1 MAGQGWDR
9 VAVGHC
15 WLNGEIAP
23 IPPKKSTPRARQV
36 ISGKIE
42 GCRDGVRLT
51 GTTMKF
57 PTTLRLLLGAILIT
71 AGSGLLRAHEDK
83 PHAKKPSANAPA
95 AWHAVNEAVDQIGTR
110 VNSGELKGVHEL
122 AESVIDNLKV
132 VVEKSAVGAE
142 QKKRLE
148 AAVRQA
154 SALADSVHE
163 AADAKDQKKTE
174 AEFKKLGAAL
184 KLVRALLPAENH
196 TGGHQA
202 AAAGGGGDDEQAVKA
217 VLAAYQEGLEG
228 LDVGGLV
235 RLFTADSQIF
245 ESGGVEGTF
254 AHYLEHHI
262 GPELAEFSEFSF
274 RDHKT
279 EVRLDGPFAFATES
293 YVYRIVLKSDGRVIE
308 RRGVATSVL
317 KKTSEGWKI
326 HISHS
331 SSRNLPK
338 AG

>member
-1 MAGQGWDR
+1 M
-9 VAVGHC
+9 
-15 WLNGEIAP
+15 
-23 IPPKKSTPRARQV
+23 
-36 ISGKIE
+36 
-42 GCRDGVRLT
+42 RLT
-51 GTTMKF
+51 GTIMKF
-57 PTTLRLLLGAILIT
+57 PTSLRLFLGAILLT
-71 AGSGLLRAHEDK
+71 AGPGLMRAHEDK
-83 PHAKKPSANAPA
+83 PHAKESPADTTA
-95 AWHAVNEAVDQIGTR
+95 AWHAVNDAVDQIGAK
-110 VNSGELKGVHEL
+110 VNSGETKGVHDL
-122 AESVIDNLKV
+122 AESVVANLKV
-132 VVEKSAVGAE
+132 VGDKTAGTPE

-154 SALADSVHE
+154 SALADSLHE
-163 AADAKDQKKTE
+163 AADARDLKKAE

-184 KLVRALLPAENH
+184 KLVRALLPAESH
-196 TGGHQA
+196 SGGHQA
-202 AAAGGGGDDEQAVKA
+202 AAAGGGGDDEQAIKA
-217 VLAAYQEGLEG
+217 VLTAYKEGLEK
-228 LDVGGLV
+228 LNVGGLTS
-235 RLFTADSQIF
+235 LFTADSQIF

-308 RRGVATSVL
+308 KRGVATSVL

>member
-1 MAGQGWDR
+1 M
-9 VAVGHC
+9 
-15 WLNGEIAP
+15 
-23 IPPKKSTPRARQV
+23 
-36 ISGKIE
+36 ISLK
-42 GCRDGVRLT
+42 
-51 GTTMKF
+51 
-57 PTTLRLLLGAILIT
+57 TLRSLLGAFLL
-71 AGSGLLRAHEDK
+71 AAAPGLLRAHDDK
-83 PHAKKPSANAPA
+83 PHAQETPADAPA
-95 AWHAVNEAVDQIGTR
+95 AWHAVNEAVDQIGAK
-110 VNSGELKGVHEL
+110 VSSGELKGVHDL
-122 AESVIDNLKV
+122 AESVIANLKV
-132 VVEKSAVGAE
+132 VAEKSAVGAD

-163 AADAKDQKKTE
+163 AADAKDLKKTE

-184 KLVRALLPAENH
+184 KLVRALLPAESH
-196 TGGHQA
+196 SGGHRA
-202 AAAGGGGDDEQAVKA
+202 AVPDGAGDDEQAVKA
-217 VLAAYQEGLEG
+217 VLAAYKQGLEK
-228 LDVGGLV
+228 LDVDRLTP
-235 RLFTADSQIF
+235 LFTADSQIF

-262 GPELAEFSEFSF
+262 GPELAEFAEFSF

-293 YVYRIVLKSDGRVIE
+293 YIYRIVLKADGRVIE
-308 RRGVATSVL
+308 KRGVATSVL
-317 KKTSEGWKI
+317 KKTHEGWKI

>member
-1 MAGQGWDR
+1 M
-9 VAVGHC
+9 
-15 WLNGEIAP
+15 
-23 IPPKKSTPRARQV
+23 
-36 ISGKIE
+36 
-42 GCRDGVRLT
+42 RLT
-51 GTTMKF
+51 GITMKF
-57 PTTLRLLLGAILIT
+57 PIPLRLFLGAILFT
-71 AGSGLLRAHEDK
+71 AGPGPMRAHEDK
-83 PHAKKPSANAPA
+83 PPTKESPADATA
-95 AWHAVNEAVDQIGTR
+95 AWHAVNDAVEQIGAKI
-110 VNSGELKGVHEL
+110 NSGETQGVHDL
-122 AESVIDNLKV
+122 AESVVANLKV
-132 VVEKSAVGAE
+132 VGEKSAGTTD

-163 AADAKDQKKTE
+163 AADAKDLKKAE
-174 AEFKKLGAAL
+174 VEFKKLGAAL
-184 KLVRALLPAENH
+184 KLVRALLPAESQP
-196 TGGHQA
+196 GGHPTA
-202 AAAGGGGDDEQAVKA
+202 ASGGGDEEQAVKA
-217 VLAAYQEGLEG
+217 VLSAYKEGLEKR
-228 LDVGGLV
+228 DVGGLT

-293 YVYRIVLKSDGRVIE
+293 YIYRIVLKSDGRIIE
-308 RRGVATSVL
+308 KRGVATSVL
-317 KKTSEGWKI
+317 KKTAEGWKI